1 MWDNDIYI
9 MEVSEEE
16 GKRKGKE
23 IIWENKVRG
32 KKCQCDEKPE
42 STNAKS
48 STQKTINP
56 LSLKLRHNPLS
67 RGKKRILKPRK
78 KLHIT
83 SNRTINQLSQQ
94 KPWRPEGSG
103 MIYLKYWKLRGKKSL
118 SDKNSNTILQ
128 KWGRN

>member
-1 MWDNDIYI
+1 M
-9 MEVSEEE
+9 
-16 GKRKGKE
+16 GKKA
-23 IIWENKVRG
+23 RG
-32 KKCQCDEKPE
+32 KAKRLFEKIKAGKKKWQCDEKPE
-42 STNAKS
+42 STNAKC

-56 LSLKLRHNPLS
+56 LRLKLRHNQLS

-103 MIYLKYWKLRGKKSL
+103 MIYLKY
-118 SDKNSNTILQ
+118 
-128 KWGRN
+128 